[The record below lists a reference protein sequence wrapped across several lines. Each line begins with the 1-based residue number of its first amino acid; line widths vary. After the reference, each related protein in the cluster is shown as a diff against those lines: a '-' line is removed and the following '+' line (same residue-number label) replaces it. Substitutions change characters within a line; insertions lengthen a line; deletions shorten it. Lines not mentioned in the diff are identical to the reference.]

1 MTIDRVAWSDLTRD
15 KGLPALMMA
24 VFAGEPKREITV
36 QMRYCDLVLIKQLV
50 DRMVEDSER
59 LCPPRADGK
68 SHLALKNLIDLLGVE
83 VPNDGE

>member
-1 MTIDRVAWSDLTRD
+1 MPIDKVLWSDLTKD
-15 KGLPALMMA
+15 KGLPAPMMA

-59 LCPPRADGK
+59 LCPPRANCK
-68 SHLALKNLIDLLGVE
+68 SGLALKNLLDNLGNGGVK
-83 VPNDGE
+83 